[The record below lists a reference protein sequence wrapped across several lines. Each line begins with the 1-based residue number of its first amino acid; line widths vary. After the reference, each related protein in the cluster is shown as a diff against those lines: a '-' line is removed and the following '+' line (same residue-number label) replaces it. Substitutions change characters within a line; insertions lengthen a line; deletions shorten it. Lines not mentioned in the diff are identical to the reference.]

1 MSRYMTKEAMQ
12 GYTAI
17 VILALDATKR
27 NPNKPVRIVSTDERV
42 QVQIAHI
49 LKSAGRISGECRWV
63 SLPEEKS
70 DVMDL
75 LGLNGEWPDHNGVKS
90 NFTNTVWL
98 FMSDFRK
105 ERKKV
110 QA

>member
-1 MSRYMTKEAMQ
+1 MSRYMTSEAMQ

-17 VILALDATKR
+17 VILALDATAR
-27 NPNKPVRIVSTDERV
+27 NPNKPVRIVCPDERV
-42 QVQIAHI
+42 QVQIAHV
-49 LKSAGRISGECRWV
+49 LKSAGRIHGQCRWTT
-63 SLPEEKS
+63 LPDETS

-75 LGLNGEWPDHNGVKS
+75 VGLNGEWPDHNGMKS
-90 NFTNTVWL
+90 DFKNTVWL

-105 ERKKV
+105 EKKKV